1 MQKTWQSLVLLT
13 DFGKGDHTLC
23 QILLLFS
30 KVEPFLSH
38 DLSLKPGPEN
48 DPVGRLKN
56 ETSRRFTFFGNYG
69 LSCKR
74 TVLMCP
80 CIDKTSSFILVCF
93 EICNRT

>member
-38 DLSLKPGPEN
+38 DLSLKPCPEN

-56 ETSRRFTFFGNYG
+56 VSLRLNYAFFGNYE
-69 LSCKR
+69 LSRKGIVYVFLYR
-74 TVLMCP
+74 YFTLML
-80 CIDKTSSFILVCF
+80 FIKVNKDF
-93 EICNRT
+93 K